1 MWLILLTIMV
11 WVPLFVMSVTFVVI
25 WIKIRYSFKTF
36 PYLSHQSYNA
46 RSRKKVIRMLLLLI
60 LMELICWAPWSF
72 FVICDYI
79 IDKYY
84 QQQGDNIFHN
94 PYPMVKKKKSNID
107 PFLESFFDEY
117 FQCFRF
123 SGGLI

>member
-11 WVPLFVMSVTFVVI
+11 WVPLLVMSVTFVVI
-25 WIKIRYSFKTF
+25 WIKIRHSFKTF

-46 RSRKKVIRMLLLLI
+46 RSRKKVIRMLLFLI
-60 LMELICWAPWSF
+60 VMELICWAPWSF

-84 QQQGDNIFHN
+84 RTDHLLQN
-94 PYPMVKKKKSNID
+94 PYPMVQTW
-107 PFLESFFDEY
+107 FLKFGTKLALHPQIKDLLTSMI
-117 FQCFRF
+117 
-123 SGGLI
+123 LIET